1 MHNPPYTILFEN
13 WVPKENSQALLLAG
27 SWDSQKESSNFVVG
41 LLPVQISGMQKQ
53 ERSTRRK

>member
-13 WVPKENSQALLLAG
+13 WVPKENSQALLLGG

-41 LLPVQISGMQKQ
+41 LLPVQISGMQK
-53 ERSTRRK
+53 